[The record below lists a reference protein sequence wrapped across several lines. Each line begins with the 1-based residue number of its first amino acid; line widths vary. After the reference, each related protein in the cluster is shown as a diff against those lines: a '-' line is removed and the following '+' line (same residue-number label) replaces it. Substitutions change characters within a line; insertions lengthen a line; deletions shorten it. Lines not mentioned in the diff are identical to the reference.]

1 MKGAVQGVATITAR
15 NPVKKLLEYP
25 DEPETALPVKAK
37 LRFRDEMK
45 KPDKK
50 INKKINKVRKIGD

>member
-45 KPDKK
+45 KTSLQSQWQN
-50 INKKINKVRKIGD
+50 I

>member
-25 DEPETALPVKAK
+25 DETETALPVKAT

-50 INKKINKVRKIGD
+50 VNKKINKVRKIGD